1 MMKKRL
7 VTVGLAAVA
16 AVTLLAAGCGE
27 GKNYIKMSY
36 YDETSYEE
44 GANYST
50 IDENLFYRNE
60 RKVDVADPCVVYV
73 NDEKDADYGSYYLY
87 GTTGNT
93 GFFCWKSDDLVN
105 WEGVGYA
112 LLYRDLSTPQG
123 KAVSVDSWA
132 PEVIYDGEADKWY
145 MFFSSTPKDSSN
157 SYIPYIAQSDSPAG
171 PFELIDHIDS
181 YTATDGTPLKDIENI
196 ETNNSYYYQR
206 YMTFDPLKMSQA
218 LEKLGLADMDA
229 TSDVLRAIDFHPYV
243 DSSTGDKY
251 LYFNTSVNSYI
262 MGMKMNSWTDPK
274 YDTLTII
281 TKPGY
286 STPSAAEKDVPNEMN
301 TSVNEA
307 AWITEHGGKYYLTYS
322 TNSYKDKTY
331 QVCQA
336 VADKPL
342 GEFRKLTEAEGGI
355 LLSADSALR
364 DDVSGTGHSSIINAG
379 GQDYIIY
386 HAHNS
391 IAEGGSSRHVAVDE
405 IEWITVKDAQGN
417 DLDVMYA
424 NGPTTSVQ
432 PLPEF
437 ASEYKNI
444 VAQAEVSATGIAD
457 GSSVSF
463 LTDGLLSINRYANYD
478 MVETY
483 IKETEFSGETTITLK
498 FDDYKTIR
506 ALMVYNSKNMESAFY
521 DIERVEFDCRLEDG
535 TFVTKYIDGLAYDI
549 KAYTSTDDID
559 VLRPASSAIAE
570 FDEIECNEIRI
581 TITPA
586 TEEQIPVHGF
596 NDLAILAVSE
606 IRVLGK

>member
-1 MMKKRL
+1 MKKRI
-7 VTVGLAAVA
+7 VSVGLAVLA

-36 YDETSYEE
+36 YDEASYADGED
-44 GANYST
+44 YST
-50 IDENLFYRNE
+50 INENLFYRNE

-73 NDEKDADYGSYYLY
+73 DDENDADYGTYYLY

-112 LLYRDLSTPQG
+112 LLYRDLTTPEG
-123 KAVSVDSWA
+123 KAVSIDSWA
-132 PEVIYDGEADKWY
+132 PEVIYDGDADKWY

-157 SYIPYIAQSDSPAG
+157 SYIPYIAEGDSPAG
-171 PFELIDHIDS
+171 PFTLVDHIDS

-196 ETNNSYYYQR
+196 ETDNSYYYQR
-206 YMTFDPLKMSQA
+206 YMTFDPYQMSQA
-218 LEKLGLADMDA
+218 MENLGLGDMDA

-243 DSSTGDKY
+243 DSATGDKY

-262 MGMKMNSWTDPK
+262 MGIKMKSWTEPE
-274 YDTLTII
+274 YGTLTII
-281 TKPGY
+281 AKPGY

-307 AWITEHGGKYYLTYS
+307 AWITEHNGKYYLTYS

-336 VADKPL
+336 VADSPL
-342 GEFRKLTEAEGGI
+342 GEFRKLTEKEGGI
-355 LLSADSALR
+355 LLSADAALR

-379 GQDYIIY
+379 GQYYIVY
-386 HAHNS
+386 HKHNS
-391 IAEGGSSRHVAVDE
+391 VSEGGSSRHVAVDE

-437 ASEYKNI
+437 ASEYKN
-444 VAQAEVSATGIAD
+444 VASEAEVSATSLSGD
-457 GSSVSF
+457 SSVSC
-463 LTDGLLSINRYANYD
+463 LTDGLLSVNRFANND

-483 IKETEFSGETTITLK
+483 VKETCFTAETTITLT

-506 ALMVYNSKNMESAFY
+506 ALMIYNSKNMESAFY
-521 DIERVEFDCRLEDG
+521 NIERVEFDCRLEDG
-535 TFVTKYIDGLAYDI
+535 TLATKYIDGLVFDWD
-549 KAYTSTDDID
+549 AYTSTDDID
-559 VLRPASSAIAE
+559 VIRPAASAIAE
-570 FDEIECNEIRI
+570 FDEIECIEIRI
-581 TITPA
+581 TISPA
-586 TEEQIPVHGF
+586 TEEQIPVHGY
-596 NDLAILAVSE
+596 NDMAELAVSE

>member
-1 MMKKRL
+1 MKKRI
-7 VTVGLAAVA
+7 VSVGLAVLA

-36 YDETSYEE
+36 YDEASYADGED
-44 GANYST
+44 YST
-50 IDENLFYRNE
+50 INENLFYRNE

-73 NDEKDADYGSYYLY
+73 GDENDADYGTYYLY

-112 LLYRDLSTPQG
+112 LLYRDLTTPEG
-123 KAVSVDSWA
+123 KAVSIDSWA
-132 PEVIYDGEADKWY
+132 PEVIYDGDADKWY

-157 SYIPYIAQSDSPAG
+157 SYIPYIAEGDSPAG
-171 PFELIDHIDS
+171 PFTLVDHIDS

-196 ETNNSYYYQR
+196 ETDNSYYYQR
-206 YMTFDPLKMSQA
+206 YMTFDPYQMSQA
-218 LEKLGLADMDA
+218 MENLGLGDMDA

-243 DSSTGDKY
+243 DPATGDKY

-262 MGMKMNSWTDPK
+262 MGIKMNSWAEPD
-274 YDTLTII
+274 YSTLTII
-281 TKPGY
+281 AKPGY
-286 STPSAAEKDVPNEMN
+286 STPSAAEKDVPTEMN

-307 AWITEHGGKYYLTYS
+307 AWITEHNGKYYLTYS

-336 VADKPL
+336 VADGPL
-342 GEFRKLTEAEGGI
+342 GEFRKLTEEEGGI
-355 LLSADSALR
+355 LLSADAALR
-364 DDVSGTGHSSIINAG
+364 DDVSGTGHSSILNAG
-379 GQDYIIY
+379 GQYYIVY
-386 HAHNS
+386 HKHNS
-391 IAEGGSSRHVAVDE
+391 VSEGGSSRHVAVDE

-437 ASEYKNI
+437 ASEYKN
-444 VAQAEVSATGIAD
+444 VASEAEVSATSLAD
-457 GSSVSF
+457 DSSVSC
-463 LTDGLLSINRYANYD
+463 LTDGLLSVNRFANDD

-483 IKETEFSGETTITLK
+483 VKETCFTAETTITLT

-506 ALMVYNSKNMESAFY
+506 ALMIYNSKNMESAFY
-521 DIERVEFDCRLEDG
+521 NIERVEFDCRLEDG
-535 TFVTKYIDGLAYDI
+535 TLATKYIDGLVFDWD
-549 KAYTSTDDID
+549 AYTSTDDID
-559 VLRPASSAIAE
+559 VIRPAASAIAE

-581 TITPA
+581 TISPA
-586 TEEQIPVHGF
+586 TEEQIPVHGY
-596 NDLAILAVSE
+596 NDMAELAVSE

>member
-1 MMKKRL
+1 MKKRL
-7 VTVGLAAVA
+7 VAIGLAITTAI
-16 AVTLLAAGCGE
+16 TLPIAGCGE
-27 GKNYIKMSY
+27 GKNYIEMSY

-44 GANYST
+44 GADYST
-50 IDENLFYRNE
+50 INENLFYRND
-60 RKVDVADPCVVYV
+60 RKVDVADPCVVYIDDE
-73 NDEKDADYGSYYLY
+73 NDTDYGSYYLY

-132 PEVIYDGEADKWY
+132 PEVIYDGETDKWY

-157 SYIPYIAQSDSPAG
+157 SYIPYIAQSDSPSG
-171 PFELIDHIDS
+171 PFDLIDHIDS
-181 YTATDGTPLKDIENI
+181 YTAADGTLLKDIENI

-243 DSSTGDKY
+243 DSVTGDKY

-262 MGMKMNSWTDPK
+262 MGIKMNSWTEPD

-281 TKPGY
+281 AKPGY

-307 AWITEHGGKYYLTYS
+307 AWITEHGGRYYLTYS

-336 VADKPL
+336 VADNPL

-364 DDVSGTGHSSIINAG
+364 DDVSGTGHSAIINAG

-405 IEWITVKDAQGN
+405 IEWVAIEDANGN
-417 DLDVMYA
+417 ELDAMYA

-432 PLPEF
+432 PIPEF

-444 VAQAEVSATGIAD
+444 ADQAEVSATSLAD
-457 GSSVSF
+457 GSSVSA
-463 LTDGLLSINRYANYD
+463 LTDDLLTINRYANYD
-478 MVETY
+478 MVEKY
-483 IKETEFSGETTITLK
+483 VKETEFSAETTITLK

-506 ALMVYNSKNMESAFY
+506 ALMIYNSKNMESAFY

-535 TFVTKYIDGLAYDI
+535 TFATKYIDKLAFDI
-549 KAYTSTDDID
+549 MAYTSTDDID
-559 VLRPASSAIAE
+559 VLRPASSAVAE

-581 TITPA
+581 TIKPA

-596 NDLAILAVSE
+596 NDLAVLAVSE

>member
-1 MMKKRL
+1 MKKRI
-7 VTVGLAAVA
+7 VSVGLAVLA

-36 YDETSYEE
+36 YDEASYADGED
-44 GANYST
+44 YST
-50 IDENLFYRNE
+50 INENLFYRNE

-73 NDEKDADYGSYYLY
+73 GDENDADYGTYYLY

-112 LLYRDLSTPQG
+112 LLYRDLTTPEG
-123 KAVSVDSWA
+123 KAVSIDSWA
-132 PEVIYDGEADKWY
+132 PEVIYDGDADKWY

-157 SYIPYIAQSDSPAG
+157 SYIPYIAEGDSPAG
-171 PFELIDHIDS
+171 PFTLVDHIDS

-206 YMTFDPLKMSQA
+206 YMTFDPYQMSQA
-218 LEKLGLADMDA
+218 MENLGLGDMDA

-243 DSSTGDKY
+243 DSATGDKY
-251 LYFNTSVNSYI
+251 LYFNTSVDSYI
-262 MGMKMNSWTDPK
+262 MGIKMNSWTEPD
-274 YDTLTII
+274 YSTLTII
-281 TKPGY
+281 AKPGY
-286 STPSAAEKDVPNEMN
+286 STPSAAEKDVPTEMN

-307 AWITEHGGKYYLTYS
+307 AWITEHNGKYYLTYS

-336 VADKPL
+336 VADSPL
-342 GEFRKLTEAEGGI
+342 GEFRKLTEEEGGI
-355 LLSADSALR
+355 LLSADAALR

-379 GQDYIIY
+379 GQYYIVY
-386 HAHNS
+386 HKHNS
-391 IAEGGSSRHVAVDE
+391 ISEGGSSRHVAVDE

-437 ASEYKNI
+437 ASEYKN
-444 VAQAEVSATGIAD
+444 VASEAEVSATSLAD
-457 GSSVSF
+457 DSSVSC
-463 LTDGLLSINRYANYD
+463 LTDGLLSVNRFANDD

-483 IKETEFSGETTITLK
+483 VKETCFTAETTITLT

-506 ALMVYNSKNMESAFY
+506 ALMIYNSKNMESAFY
-521 DIERVEFDCRLEDG
+521 NIERVEFDCRLEDG
-535 TFVTKYIDGLAYDI
+535 TLATKYIDGLVFDWD
-549 KAYTSTDDID
+549 AYTSTDDID
-559 VLRPASSAIAE
+559 VIRPAASAIAE
-570 FDEIECNEIRI
+570 FDEIECIEIRI
-581 TITPA
+581 TISPA
-586 TEEQIPVHGF
+586 TEEQIPVHGY
-596 NDLAILAVSE
+596 NDMAELAVSE

>member
-1 MMKKRL
+1 MKKRI
-7 VTVGLAAVA
+7 VSVGLAVLA

-36 YDETSYEE
+36 YDEASYADGEDC
-44 GANYST
+44 ST
-50 IDENLFYRNE
+50 INENLFYRNE

-73 NDEKDADYGSYYLY
+73 DDENDADYGTYYLY

-112 LLYRDLSTPQG
+112 LLYRDLTTPEG

-132 PEVIYDGEADKWY
+132 PEVIYDGDADKWY

-157 SYIPYIAQSDSPAG
+157 SYIPYIAEGDSPAG
-171 PFELIDHIDS
+171 PFTLVDHIDS

-196 ETNNSYYYQR
+196 ETDNSYYYQR
-206 YMTFDPLKMSQA
+206 YMTFDPYQMSQA
-218 LEKLGLADMDA
+218 MENLGLGDMDA

-243 DSSTGDKY
+243 DSATGDKY

-262 MGMKMNSWTDPK
+262 MGIKMNSWAEPD
-274 YDTLTII
+274 YSTLTII
-281 TKPGY
+281 AKPGY

-307 AWITEHGGKYYLTYS
+307 AWITEHNGKYYLTYS

-336 VADKPL
+336 VADSPL
-342 GEFRKLTEAEGGI
+342 GEFRKLTEKEGGI
-355 LLSADSALR
+355 LLSADAALR

-379 GQDYIIY
+379 GQYYIVY
-386 HAHNS
+386 HKHNS
-391 IAEGGSSRHVAVDE
+391 VSEGGSSRHVAVDE

-437 ASEYKNI
+437 ASEYKN
-444 VAQAEVSATGIAD
+444 VASEAEVSATSLAD
-457 GSSVSF
+457 DSSVSC
-463 LTDGLLSINRYANYD
+463 LTDGLLSVNRFANDD

-483 IKETEFSGETTITLK
+483 VKETCFTAETTITLT

-506 ALMVYNSKNMESAFY
+506 ALMIYNSKNMESAFY
-521 DIERVEFDCRLEDG
+521 NIERVEFDCRLEDG
-535 TFVTKYIDGLAYDI
+535 TLATKYIDGLVFDWD
-549 KAYTSTDDID
+549 AYTSTDDID
-559 VLRPASSAIAE
+559 VIRPAASAIAE
-570 FDEIECNEIRI
+570 FDEIECIEIRI
-581 TITPA
+581 TISPA
-586 TEEQIPVHGF
+586 TEEQIPVHGY
-596 NDLAILAVSE
+596 NDMAELAVSE

>member
-1 MMKKRL
+1 MKKRI
-7 VTVGLAAVA
+7 VSVGLAVLA

-36 YDETSYEE
+36 YDEASYADGED
-44 GANYST
+44 YST
-50 IDENLFYRNE
+50 INENLFYRNE

-73 NDEKDADYGSYYLY
+73 DDENDADYGTYYLY

-112 LLYRDLSTPQG
+112 LLYRDLTTPEG
-123 KAVSVDSWA
+123 KAVSIDSWA
-132 PEVIYDGEADKWY
+132 PEVIYDGDADKWY

-157 SYIPYIAQSDSPAG
+157 SYIPYIAEGDSPAG
-171 PFELIDHIDS
+171 PFTLVDHIDS

-196 ETNNSYYYQR
+196 ETDNSYYYQR
-206 YMTFDPLKMSQA
+206 YMTFDPYQMSQA
-218 LEKLGLADMDA
+218 MENLGLGDMDA

-243 DSSTGDKY
+243 DSATGDKY

-262 MGMKMNSWTDPK
+262 MGIKMNSWAEPD
-274 YDTLTII
+274 YSTLTII
-281 TKPGY
+281 AKPGY

-307 AWITEHGGKYYLTYS
+307 AWITEHNGKYYLTYS

-336 VADKPL
+336 VADSPL
-342 GEFRKLTEAEGGI
+342 GEFRKLTEKEGGI
-355 LLSADSALR
+355 LLSADAALR

-379 GQDYIIY
+379 GQYYIVY
-386 HAHNS
+386 HKHNS
-391 IAEGGSSRHVAVDE
+391 VSEGGSSRHVAVDE

-437 ASEYKNI
+437 ASEYKN
-444 VAQAEVSATGIAD
+444 VASEAEVSATSLAD
-457 GSSVSF
+457 DSSVSC
-463 LTDGLLSINRYANYD
+463 LTDGLLSVNRFANDD

-483 IKETEFSGETTITLK
+483 VKETCFTAETTITLT

-506 ALMVYNSKNMESAFY
+506 ALMIYNSKNMESAFY
-521 DIERVEFDCRLEDG
+521 NIERVEFDCRLEDG
-535 TFVTKYIDGLAYDI
+535 TLATKYIDGLVFDWD
-549 KAYTSTDDID
+549 AYTSTDDID
-559 VLRPASSAIAE
+559 VIRPAASAIAE
-570 FDEIECNEIRI
+570 FDEIECIEIRI
-581 TITPA
+581 TISPA
-586 TEEQIPVHGF
+586 TEEQIPVHGY
-596 NDLAILAVSE
+596 NDMAELAVSE

>member
-1 MMKKRL
+1 MKKRI
-7 VTVGLAAVA
+7 VSVGLAVLA

-36 YDETSYEE
+36 YDEASYADGED
-44 GANYST
+44 YST
-50 IDENLFYRNE
+50 INENLFYRNE

-73 NDEKDADYGSYYLY
+73 DDENDADYGTYYLY

-112 LLYRDLSTPQG
+112 LLYRDLTTPEG

-132 PEVIYDGEADKWY
+132 PEVIYDGDADKWY

-157 SYIPYIAQSDSPAG
+157 SYIPYIAEGDSPAG
-171 PFELIDHIDS
+171 PFTLVDHIDS

-196 ETNNSYYYQR
+196 ETDNSYYYQR
-206 YMTFDPLKMSQA
+206 YMTFDPYQMSQA
-218 LEKLGLADMDA
+218 MENLGLGDMDA

-243 DSSTGDKY
+243 DSATGDKY

-262 MGMKMNSWTDPK
+262 MGIKMNSWAEPD
-274 YDTLTII
+274 YSTLTII
-281 TKPGY
+281 AKPGY

-307 AWITEHGGKYYLTYS
+307 AWITEHNGKYYLTYS

-336 VADKPL
+336 VADSPL
-342 GEFRKLTEAEGGI
+342 GEFRKLTEKEGGI
-355 LLSADSALR
+355 LLSADAALR

-379 GQDYIIY
+379 GQYYIVY
-386 HAHNS
+386 HKHNS
-391 IAEGGSSRHVAVDE
+391 ISEGGSSRHVAVDE

-437 ASEYKNI
+437 ASEYKN
-444 VAQAEVSATGIAD
+444 VAPEAEVSATSLSGD
-457 GSSVSF
+457 SSVSC
-463 LTDGLLSINRYANYD
+463 LTDGLLSVNRYANYD

-483 IKETEFSGETTITLK
+483 VKETCFTAETTITLT

-506 ALMVYNSKNMESAFY
+506 ALMIYNSKNMESAFY
-521 DIERVEFDCRLEDG
+521 NIERVEFDCRLEDG
-535 TFVTKYIDGLAYDI
+535 TLATKYIDGLVFDWD
-549 KAYTSTDDID
+549 AYTSTDDID
-559 VLRPASSAIAE
+559 VIRPAASAIAE

-581 TITPA
+581 TISPA
-586 TEEQIPVHGF
+586 TEEQIPVHGY
-596 NDLAILAVSE
+596 NDMAELAVSE

>member
-1 MMKKRL
+1 MKKRL
-7 VTVGLAAVA
+7 VAIGLAMMTAII
-16 AVTLLAAGCGE
+16 LLIAGCEE
-27 GKNYIKMSY
+27 GKNYIEMSY

-44 GANYST
+44 GADYST
-50 IDENLFYRNE
+50 INENLFYRND
-60 RKVDVADPCVVYV
+60 RKVDVADPCVVYIDDE
-73 NDEKDADYGSYYLY
+73 NDTDYGSYYLY

-132 PEVIYDGEADKWY
+132 PEVIYDGETDKWY

-157 SYIPYIAQSDSPAG
+157 SYIPYIAQSDSPSG
-171 PFELIDHIDS
+171 PFDLIDHIDS
-181 YTATDGTPLKDIENI
+181 YTAADGTLLKDIENI

-243 DSSTGDKY
+243 DSVTGDKY

-262 MGMKMNSWTDPK
+262 MGIKMNSWTDPD

-281 TKPGY
+281 AKPGY

-307 AWITEHGGKYYLTYS
+307 AWITEHGGRYYLTYS

-336 VADKPL
+336 VADNPL

-364 DDVSGTGHSSIINAG
+364 DDVSGTGHSAIINAG

-405 IEWITVKDAQGN
+405 IEWVAIEDANGN
-417 DLDVMYA
+417 ELDAMYA

-432 PLPEF
+432 PIPEF

-444 VAQAEVSATGIAD
+444 ADQAEVSATSLAD
-457 GSSVSF
+457 GSSVSA
-463 LTDGLLSINRYANYD
+463 LTDDLLTINRYANYD
-478 MVETY
+478 MVEKY
-483 IKETEFSGETTITLK
+483 VKETEFSAETTITLK

-506 ALMVYNSKNMESAFY
+506 ALMIYNSKNMESAFY

-535 TFVTKYIDGLAYDI
+535 TFATKYIDKLAFDI
-549 KAYTSTDDID
+549 MAYTSTDDID
-559 VLRPASSAIAE
+559 VLRPASSAVAE

-581 TITPA
+581 TIKPA

-596 NDLAILAVSE
+596 NDLAVLAVSE

>member
-1 MMKKRL
+1 MKKRI
-7 VTVGLAAVA
+7 VSVGLAVLA

-36 YDETSYEE
+36 YDEASYADGED
-44 GANYST
+44 YST
-50 IDENLFYRNE
+50 INENLFYRNE

-73 NDEKDADYGSYYLY
+73 GDENDADYGTYYLY

-112 LLYRDLSTPQG
+112 LLYRDLTTPEG
-123 KAVSVDSWA
+123 KAVSIDSWA
-132 PEVIYDGEADKWY
+132 PEVIYDGDADKWY

-157 SYIPYIAQSDSPAG
+157 SYIPYIAEGDSPAG
-171 PFELIDHIDS
+171 PFTLVDHIDS

-196 ETNNSYYYQR
+196 ETDNSYYYQR
-206 YMTFDPLKMSQA
+206 YMTFDPYQMSQA
-218 LEKLGLADMDA
+218 MENLGLGDMDA

-243 DSSTGDKY
+243 DSATGDKY

-262 MGMKMNSWTDPK
+262 MGIKMKSWTEPE
-274 YDTLTII
+274 YGTLTII
-281 TKPGY
+281 AKPGY

-307 AWITEHGGKYYLTYS
+307 AWITEHNGKYYLTYS

-336 VADKPL
+336 VADSPL
-342 GEFRKLTEAEGGI
+342 GEFRKLTEEEGGI
-355 LLSADSALR
+355 LLSADAALR

-379 GQDYIIY
+379 GQYYIVY
-386 HAHNS
+386 HKHNS
-391 IAEGGSSRHVAVDE
+391 VSEGGSSRHVAVDE

-437 ASEYKNI
+437 ASEYKN
-444 VAQAEVSATGIAD
+444 VAPEAEVSATSLSGD
-457 GSSVSF
+457 SSVSC
-463 LTDGLLSINRYANYD
+463 LTDGLLSVNRYANYD

-483 IKETEFSGETTITLK
+483 VKETCFTAETTITLT

-506 ALMVYNSKNMESAFY
+506 ALMIYNSKNMESAFY
-521 DIERVEFDCRLEDG
+521 NIERVEFDCRLEDG
-535 TFVTKYIDGLAYDI
+535 TLATKYIDGLVFDWD
-549 KAYTSTDDID
+549 AYTSTDDID
-559 VLRPASSAIAE
+559 VIRPAASAIAE
-570 FDEIECNEIRI
+570 FDEIECIEIRI
-581 TITPA
+581 TISPA
-586 TEEQIPVHGF
+586 TEEQIPVHGY
-596 NDLAILAVSE
+596 DDMAELAVSE

>member
-1 MMKKRL
+1 MKKRI
-7 VTVGLAAVA
+7 VSVGLAVLA

-36 YDETSYEE
+36 YDEASYADGED
-44 GANYST
+44 YST
-50 IDENLFYRNE
+50 INENLFYRNE

-73 NDEKDADYGSYYLY
+73 DDENDADYGTYYLY

-112 LLYRDLSTPQG
+112 LLYRDLTTPEG

-132 PEVIYDGEADKWY
+132 PEVIYDGDADKWY

-157 SYIPYIAQSDSPAG
+157 SYIPYIAEGDSPAG
-171 PFELIDHIDS
+171 PFTLVDHIES

-196 ETNNSYYYQR
+196 ETDNSYYYQR
-206 YMTFDPLKMSQA
+206 YMTFDPYQMSQA
-218 LEKLGLADMDA
+218 MENLGLGDMDA

-243 DSSTGDKY
+243 DSATGDKY

-262 MGMKMNSWTDPK
+262 MGIKMKSWTEPE
-274 YDTLTII
+274 YGTLTII
-281 TKPGY
+281 AKPGY

-307 AWITEHGGKYYLTYS
+307 AWITEHNGKYYLTYS

-336 VADKPL
+336 VADSPL
-342 GEFRKLTEAEGGI
+342 GEFKKRTEKEGGK
-355 LLSADSALR
+355 LLSADAALR

-379 GQDYIIY
+379 GQYYIVY
-386 HAHNS
+386 HKHNS
-391 IAEGGSSRHVAVDE
+391 VSEGGSSRHVAVDE

-437 ASEYKNI
+437 ASEYKN
-444 VAQAEVSATGIAD
+444 VASEAEVSATSLSGD
-457 GSSVSF
+457 SSVSC
-463 LTDGLLSINRYANYD
+463 LTDGLLSVNRFANDD

-483 IKETEFSGETTITLK
+483 VKETCFTAETTITLT

-506 ALMVYNSKNMESAFY
+506 ALMIYNSKNMESAFY
-521 DIERVEFDCRLEDG
+521 NIERVEFDCRLEDG
-535 TFVTKYIDGLAYDI
+535 TLATKYIDGLVFDWD
-549 KAYTSTDDID
+549 AYTSTDDID
-559 VLRPASSAIAE
+559 VIRPAASAIAE

-581 TITPA
+581 TISPA
-586 TEEQIPVHGF
+586 TEEQIPVHGY
-596 NDLAILAVSE
+596 NDMAELAVSE

>member
-1 MMKKRL
+1 MKKRL
-7 VTVGLAAVA
+7 VAIGLAIMTAI
-16 AVTLLAAGCGE
+16 TLPITGCGE
-27 GKNYIKMSY
+27 GKNYIEMSY

-44 GANYST
+44 GADYST
-50 IDENLFYRNE
+50 INENLFYRND
-60 RKVDVADPCVVYV
+60 RKVDVADPCVVYIDDE
-73 NDEKDADYGSYYLY
+73 NDTDYGSYYLY

-123 KAVSVDSWA
+123 RAVSVDSWA
-132 PEVIYDGEADKWY
+132 PEVIYDGETDRWY

-157 SYIPYIAQSDSPAG
+157 SYIPYIAQSDSPSG
-171 PFELIDHIDS
+171 PFDLIDHIDS
-181 YTATDGTPLKDIENI
+181 YTAADGTLLKDIENI

-243 DSSTGDKY
+243 DSVTGDKY

-262 MGMKMNSWTDPK
+262 MGIKMNSWTEPD

-281 TKPGY
+281 AKPGY

-307 AWITEHGGKYYLTYS
+307 AWITEHGGRYYLTYS

-336 VADKPL
+336 VADNPL

-364 DDVSGTGHSSIINAG
+364 DDVSGTGHSAIINAG

-405 IEWITVKDAQGN
+405 IEWVAIEDANGN
-417 DLDVMYA
+417 ELDAMYA

-432 PLPEF
+432 PIPEF

-444 VAQAEVSATGIAD
+444 ADQAEVSATSLAD
-457 GSSVSF
+457 GSSVSA
-463 LTDGLLSINRYANYD
+463 LTDDLLTINRYANYD
-478 MVETY
+478 MVEKY
-483 IKETEFSGETTITLK
+483 VKETEFSDETTITLK

-506 ALMVYNSKNMESAFY
+506 ALMIYNSKNMESAFY

-535 TFVTKYIDGLAYDI
+535 TFATKYIDKLAFDI
-549 KAYTSTDDID
+549 MAYTSTDDID
-559 VLRPASSAIAE
+559 VLRPASSAVAE

-581 TITPA
+581 TIKPA

-596 NDLAILAVSE
+596 NDLAVLAVSE

>member
-1 MMKKRL
+1 MKKRL
-7 VTVGLAAVA
+7 VAIGLAIMTAI
-16 AVTLLAAGCGE
+16 TLPITGCGE
-27 GKNYIKMSY
+27 GKNYIEMSY

-44 GANYST
+44 GADYST
-50 IDENLFYRNE
+50 INENLFYRND
-60 RKVDVADPCVVYV
+60 RKVDVADPCVVYIDDE
-73 NDEKDADYGSYYLY
+73 NDTDYGSYYLY

-132 PEVIYDGEADKWY
+132 PEVIYDGETDKWY

-157 SYIPYIAQSDSPAG
+157 SYIPYIAQSDSPSG
-171 PFELIDHIDS
+171 PFDLIDHIDS
-181 YTATDGTPLKDIENI
+181 YTAADGTLLKDIENI

-218 LEKLGLADMDA
+218 LEKLGLAVMDA

-243 DSSTGDKY
+243 DSVTGDKY

-262 MGMKMNSWTDPK
+262 MGIKMNSWTEPD

-281 TKPGY
+281 AKPGY

-307 AWITEHGGKYYLTYS
+307 AWITEHGGRYYLTYS

-336 VADKPL
+336 VADNPL

-364 DDVSGTGHSSIINAG
+364 DDVSGTGHSAIINAG

-405 IEWITVKDAQGN
+405 IEWVAIEDANGN
-417 DLDVMYA
+417 ELDAMYA

-432 PLPEF
+432 PIPEF

-444 VAQAEVSATGIAD
+444 ADQAEVSATSLAD
-457 GSSVSF
+457 GSSVSA
-463 LTDGLLSINRYANYD
+463 LTDDLLTINRYANYD
-478 MVETY
+478 MVEKY
-483 IKETEFSGETTITLK
+483 VKETEFSAETTITLK
-498 FDDYKTIR
+498 FNDYKTIR
-506 ALMVYNSKNMESAFY
+506 ALMIYNSKNMESAFY

-535 TFVTKYIDGLAYDI
+535 TFATKYIDKLAFDI
-549 KAYTSTDDID
+549 MAYTSTDDID
-559 VLRPASSAIAE
+559 VLRPASSAVAE

-581 TITPA
+581 TIKPA

-596 NDLAILAVSE
+596 NDLAVLAVSE

>member
-1 MMKKRL
+1 MKKRI
-7 VTVGLAAVA
+7 VSVGLAVLA

-36 YDETSYEE
+36 YDEASYADGED
-44 GANYST
+44 YST
-50 IDENLFYRNE
+50 INENLFYRNE

-73 NDEKDADYGSYYLY
+73 DDENDADYGTYYLY

-112 LLYRDLSTPQG
+112 LLYRDLTTPEG
-123 KAVSVDSWA
+123 KAVSIDSWA
-132 PEVIYDGEADKWY
+132 PEVIYDGDADKWY

-157 SYIPYIAQSDSPAG
+157 SYIPYIAEGDSPAG
-171 PFELIDHIDS
+171 PFTLVDHIDS

-196 ETNNSYYYQR
+196 ETDNSYYYQR
-206 YMTFDPLKMSQA
+206 YMTFDPYQMSQA
-218 LEKLGLADMDA
+218 MENLGLGDMDA

-243 DSSTGDKY
+243 DSATGDKY

-262 MGMKMNSWTDPK
+262 MGIKMNSWAEPD
-274 YDTLTII
+274 YSTLTII
-281 TKPGY
+281 AKPGY
-286 STPSAAEKDVPNEMN
+286 STPSAAEKDVPTEMN

-307 AWITEHGGKYYLTYS
+307 AWITEHNGKYYLTYS

-336 VADKPL
+336 VADGPL
-342 GEFRKLTEAEGGI
+342 GEFRKLTEEEGGI
-355 LLSADSALR
+355 LLSADAALR

-379 GQDYIIY
+379 GQYYIVY
-386 HAHNS
+386 HKHNS
-391 IAEGGSSRHVAVDE
+391 ISEGGSSRHVAVDE

-437 ASEYKNI
+437 ASEYKN
-444 VAQAEVSATGIAD
+444 VASEAEVSATSLAD
-457 GSSVSF
+457 DSSVSC
-463 LTDGLLSINRYANYD
+463 LTDGLLSVNRFANDD

-483 IKETEFSGETTITLK
+483 VKETCFTAETTITLT

-506 ALMVYNSKNMESAFY
+506 ALMIYNSKNMESAFY
-521 DIERVEFDCRLEDG
+521 NIERVEFDCRLEDG
-535 TFVTKYIDGLAYDI
+535 TLATKYIDGLVFDWD
-549 KAYTSTDDID
+549 AYTSTDDID
-559 VLRPASSAIAE
+559 VIRPAASAIAE
-570 FDEIECNEIRI
+570 FDEIECIEIRI
-581 TITPA
+581 TISPA
-586 TEEQIPVHGF
+586 TEEQIPVHGY
-596 NDLAILAVSE
+596 NDMAELAVSE

>member
-1 MMKKRL
+1 MKKRL
-7 VTVGLAAVA
+7 VAIGLAMMTAI
-16 AVTLLAAGCGE
+16 TLPITGCGE
-27 GKNYIKMSY
+27 GKNYIEMSY

-44 GANYST
+44 GADYST
-50 IDENLFYRNE
+50 INENLFYRND
-60 RKVDVADPCVVYV
+60 RKVDVADPCVVYIDDE
-73 NDEKDADYGSYYLY
+73 NDTDYGSYYLY

-132 PEVIYDGEADKWY
+132 PEVIYDGETDKWY

-157 SYIPYIAQSDSPAG
+157 SYIPYIAQSDSPSG
-171 PFELIDHIDS
+171 PFDLIDHIDS
-181 YTATDGTPLKDIENI
+181 YTAADGTLLKDIENI

-243 DSSTGDKY
+243 DSVTGDKY

-262 MGMKMNSWTDPK
+262 MGIKMNSWTEPD

-281 TKPGY
+281 AKPGY

-307 AWITEHGGKYYLTYS
+307 AWITEHGGRYYLTYS

-336 VADKPL
+336 VADNPL

-364 DDVSGTGHSSIINAG
+364 DDVSGTGHSAIINAG

-405 IEWITVKDAQGN
+405 IEWVAIEDANGN
-417 DLDVMYA
+417 ELDAMYA

-432 PLPEF
+432 PIPEF

-444 VAQAEVSATGIAD
+444 ADQAEVSATSLAD
-457 GSSVSF
+457 GSSVSA
-463 LTDGLLSINRYANYD
+463 LTDDLLTINRYANYD
-478 MVETY
+478 MVEKY
-483 IKETEFSGETTITLK
+483 VKETEFSAETTITLK

-506 ALMVYNSKNMESAFY
+506 ALMIYNSKNMESAFY

-535 TFVTKYIDGLAYDI
+535 TFATKYIDKLAFDI
-549 KAYTSTDDID
+549 MAYTSTDDID
-559 VLRPASSAIAE
+559 VLRPASSAVAE

-581 TITPA
+581 TIKPA

-596 NDLAILAVSE
+596 NDLAVLAVSE

>member
-1 MMKKRL
+1 MKKRI
-7 VTVGLAAVA
+7 VSVGLAVLA

-27 GKNYIKMSY
+27 GRNYIKMSY
-36 YDETSYEE
+36 YDEASYADGED
-44 GANYST
+44 YST
-50 IDENLFYRNE
+50 INENLFYRNE

-73 NDEKDADYGSYYLY
+73 GDENDADYGTYYLY

-112 LLYRDLSTPQG
+112 LLYRDLTTPEG
-123 KAVSVDSWA
+123 KAVSIDSWA
-132 PEVIYDGEADKWY
+132 PEVIYDGDADKWY

-157 SYIPYIAQSDSPAG
+157 SYIPYIAEGDSPAG
-171 PFELIDHIDS
+171 PFTLVDHIDS

-196 ETNNSYYYQR
+196 ETDNSYYYQR
-206 YMTFDPLKMSQA
+206 YMTFDPYQMSQA
-218 LEKLGLADMDA
+218 MENLGLGDMDA

-243 DSSTGDKY
+243 DSATGDKY

-262 MGMKMNSWTDPK
+262 MGIKMNSWAEPD
-274 YDTLTII
+274 YSTLTII
-281 TKPGY
+281 AKPGY
-286 STPSAAEKDVPNEMN
+286 STPSAAEKDVPTEMN

-307 AWITEHGGKYYLTYS
+307 AWITEHNGKYYLTYS

-336 VADKPL
+336 VADSPL
-342 GEFRKLTEAEGGI
+342 GEFRKLTEEEGGI
-355 LLSADSALR
+355 LLSADAALR

-379 GQDYIIY
+379 GQYYIVY
-386 HAHNS
+386 HKHNS
-391 IAEGGSSRHVAVDE
+391 VSEGGSSRHVAMDE

-437 ASEYKNI
+437 ASEYKN
-444 VAQAEVSATGIAD
+444 VASEAEVSATSLAD
-457 GSSVSF
+457 DSSVSC
-463 LTDGLLSINRYANYD
+463 LTDGLLSVNRYANYD

-483 IKETEFSGETTITLK
+483 VKETCFTAETTITLT

-506 ALMVYNSKNMESAFY
+506 ALMIYNSKNMESAFY
-521 DIERVEFDCRLEDG
+521 NIERVEFDCRLEDG
-535 TFVTKYIDGLAYDI
+535 TLATKYIDGLVFDWD
-549 KAYTSTDDID
+549 AYTSTDDID
-559 VLRPASSAIAE
+559 VIRPAASAIAE
-570 FDEIECNEIRI
+570 FDEIECIEIRI
-581 TITPA
+581 TISPA
-586 TEEQIPVHGF
+586 TEEQIPVHGY
-596 NDLAILAVSE
+596 NDMAELAVSE